1 MRILHP
7 EAEDTY
13 AVLTFPRHASSPRKQ
28 PNRTTKEKPHKTQKS
43 RP

>member
-13 AVLTFPRHASSPRKQ
+13 AVLTFPRHASSPRKHL
-28 PNRTTKEKPHKTQKS
+28 NRTKETSHKTQKM